1 MEDHSNETLQFQNSR
16 DDDLYARD
24 RLLGG
29 RSLQLDDYA
38 KDWILN
44 HVDCFDRHA
53 RLNESIKVVFLYGYS
68 GHGRVDEVWD
78 EVGQAIGNLQALK
91 KLCIC
96 PNYDEDR
103 NEVGPTA
110 ALEILA
116 RILSHVRQKIKVTI
130 NDIGYWDAE
139 QCRLFAQ
146 AIHGHPTITSFEVGK
161 YFPYESLD
169 TLYSALAT
177 LPALESMCLWGSQ
190 RRPPRLDDEAALA
203 HRQSLTELLRVPS
216 LRSVCFDR
224 FDFTPALCQATAN
237 ALMEGTAT
245 ITDLEFRYCSF
256 SALECAIMMANGLS
270 RFTSVSHI
278 IVVSSRDQAL
288 FDVLATALPSNSTLR
303 RLELRWQGSDYNAHL
318 SPVLLA
324 LCKNIGVKDVSLD
337 GFGSMDEPL
346 CTSMK
351 DGLGMNTTLENLE
364 SSPVRLTND
373 NYDLWCGA
381 LSFLRTNKVLKSL
394 MVTLDDN
401 VTESLAAAFR
411 TDIAAMLHENASLE
425 SLAIKAKEYVA
436 LISALQH
443 NTTLKSINLQH
454 HRRIRRLTDV
464 EDKHMAV
471 FLRKNYALE
480 RLPDINHQ
488 GGDVGSILRL
498 NEAGRRYLVQDGSSI
513 LKGVEVLSVVSNEI
527 NCVFLHLLENPRL
540 CDRSAVETASDSAQ
554 GSRKLISPANHN
566 GKREQDQ
573 ALKEDK

>member
-1 MEDHSNETLQFQNSR
+1 MGDQLNKQGRTYLKL
-16 DDDLYARD
+16 DDD
-24 RLLGG
+24 
-29 RSLQLDDYA
+29 SMP
-38 KDWILN
+38 WILN
-44 HVDCFDRHA
+44 HIDCFDRQA
-53 RLNESIKVVFLYGYS
+53 RLNECVKDVCFYGYS
-68 GHGRVDEVWD
+68 GDDQDDEVWD
-78 EVGQAIGNLQALK
+78 KLGQAIGNLQALK

-96 PNYDEDR
+96 TSYDADEDLS
-103 NEVGPTA
+103 TSA
-110 ALEILA
+110 WEILG
-116 RILSHVRQKIKVTI
+116 RILRHVRLKIEVSI
-130 NDIGYWDAE
+130 NKIGYWDAE

-146 AIHGHPTITSFEVGK
+146 AIHGHPTITSFDGGEN
-161 YFPYESLD
+161 FPYESLD

-177 LPALESMCLWGSQ
+177 LPALESI
-190 RRPPRLDDEAALA
+190 RLCGCNELPTPEDESALA
-203 HRQSLTELLRVPS
+203 YPESLTELLRVPS
-216 LRSVCFDR
+216 LRSVCFNR
-224 FDFTPALCQATAN
+224 FDFTPAICQATAK

-245 ITDLEFRYCSF
+245 ITDLDFRYCSF
-256 SALECAIMMANGLS
+256 SAEGSAIMMANGLS
-270 RFTSVSHI
+270 INTSVSHI
-278 IVVSSRDQAL
+278 EVVLSLDQAF

-318 SPVLLA
+318 SPILLA
-324 LCKNIGVKDVSLD
+324 LCKNTGVKDVSLD